1 MEMHFGKFSY
11 KANFVKVPLEDFKMM
26 LNFHNQ
32 IYQSRETLSTSK
44 RKPFKKQDL
53 KISSKL
59 MVYSENRPLQIT
71 LRFVLNDNKIF
82 L

>member
-32 IYQSRETLSTSK
+32 ISQSNETLST
-44 RKPFKKQDL
+44 
-53 KISSKL
+53 
-59 MVYSENRPLQIT
+59 
-71 LRFVLNDNKIF
+71 
-82 L
+82 